1 MSLAVA
7 GTALVGGGL
16 GAPLGFLLG
25 DTAALVAFLDMLG
38 LALLRQVPFFPINVG
53 QGRPKA
59 LPLSA

>member
-7 GTALVGGGL
+7 GTALVGGGP

-25 DTAALVAFLDMLG
+25 DATALVAFLDMLG
-38 LALLRQVPFFPINVG
+38 LALLRQVPSFPIDVG
-53 QGRPKA
+53 ERRPKA